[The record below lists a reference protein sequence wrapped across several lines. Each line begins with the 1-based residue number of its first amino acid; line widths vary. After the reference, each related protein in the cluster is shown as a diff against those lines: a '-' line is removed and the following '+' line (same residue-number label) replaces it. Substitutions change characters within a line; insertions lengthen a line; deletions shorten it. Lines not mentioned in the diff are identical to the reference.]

1 MMMKKTVLGAVLALL
16 SGLGLAKVNINTA
29 SIEELTALKGIGE
42 GKAQAIV
49 EYREANGAFASVDD
63 LVNVKGIGDKILEGI
78 RDEITVDGEAGKGAA
93 TKAQGKE
100 AASGK
105 AGADKDKA
113 GKAEDA
119 VSETQAVEDKKK
131 PAKEKEK
138 KS

>member
-1 MMMKKTVLGAVLALL
+1 MMRKTVLGAVLALL

-29 SIEELTALKGIGE
+29 SVEELTALKGIGE

-49 EYREANGAFASVDD
+49 EYREANGAFASADD

-78 RDEITVDGEAGKGAA
+78 RDEITVDGEADKGAA

-105 AGADKDKA
+105 GGADKDKA
-113 GKAEDA
+113 TKAEDA
-119 VSETQAVEDKKK
+119 ASETQAVEDKKK